1 MRGVSKDGLHP
12 MPSPFEARKS
22 SHLRMTACRDRA
34 RPARRTES
42 RPRYEAARPVAQ
54 RRNLPR
60 RVDLADEAIRLL
72 EGRTDIRAVFTDI
85 NMTGSMDGWKLA
97 HAIRGRWPPIHLLL
111 TSGLAVPA
119 EGQMPERGRF
129 LRKPYSAEQVTSILR
144 DLFGENPIPGSLIV
158 GPPTKRDRIA

>member
-1 MRGVSKDGLHP
+1 MDKPVVLVVED
-12 MPSPFEARKS
+12 EALIRIS
-22 SHLRMTACRDRA
+22 AVQMVEDAGFAVIEAC
-34 RPARRTES
+34 
-42 RPRYEAARPVAQ
+42 
-54 RRNLPR
+54 N
-60 RVDLADEAIRLL
+60 ADEAIRLL

-97 HAIRGRWPPIHLLL
+97 HAIRGHWPPIHLLL

-119 EGQMPERGRF
+119 EGQMPDRGRF

>member
-1 MRGVSKDGLHP
+1 MDKAVVLVVED
-12 MPSPFEARKS
+12 EALIRIS
-22 SHLRMTACRDRA
+22 AVQMVEDAGFAVIEAC
-34 RPARRTES
+34 
-42 RPRYEAARPVAQ
+42 
-54 RRNLPR
+54 N
-60 RVDLADEAIRLL
+60 ADEAIRLL
-72 EGRTDIRAVFTDI
+72 EGRTDIGAVFTDI

-97 HAIRGRWPPIHLLL
+97 HAIRSRWPPIHLLL

-144 DLFGENPIPGSLIV
+144 DLFGQNPIPGSLIV